1 MKNKSIWLDSK
12 VSKLKSISNNLETD
26 ILVIGGGITG
36 LSTLYQLS
44 KNNLNA
50 ILVERNICGRGVT
63 SKSTAKITFLQEKI
77 YMNIRKFEGLEVA
90 RRYLYSQIEAMNIL
104 TNIIKNENI
113 KCDLEKV
120 DSILFSKDNY
130 NKLKNEYY
138 FLKKSKVNVKLE
150 KIKELNNVFGLRVPN
165 TYVFNP
171 FKYVNGL
178 KQILKDLIYENSR
191 VEKIEKKDN
200 FYLCHVNNKIIKCK
214 YIIIATHYPYFIYP
228 FLLPL
233 KSHIEVSYL
242 GAVKTDK
249 TYPISAINIDENSIS
264 LRYFCKDK
272 DKYLIYL
279 YGSHVGA
286 NVQNINDNFKKII
299 KKFDFDYIWSN
310 KDIITSDFKP
320 YIGRVYKDD
329 DTFLI
334 SCGYNTWGMTNSTI
348 ASVILKDIILK
359 KDNKFIELFDPNRKF
374 NLNKMINFPL
384 NLLNSTKSYL
394 ISNKRND
401 NNKNIKYK
409 KINGVNVA
417 IYIDENKKEHIVLDK
432 CPHMKCGL
440 LFNSV
445 EKTWD
450 CMCHGSRFDV
460 DGNCIEGPSN
470 YDIKY
475 KY

>member
-1 MKNKSIWLDSK
+1 MICNFINLLISI
-12 VSKLKSISNNLETD
+12 
-26 ILVIGGGITG
+26 
-36 LSTLYQLS
+36 
-44 KNNLNA
+44 
-50 ILVERNICGRGVT
+50 
-63 SKSTAKITFLQEKI
+63 
-77 YMNIRKFEGLEVA
+77 IRV
-90 RRYLYSQIEAMNIL
+90 
-104 TNIIKNENI
+104 
-113 KCDLEKV
+113 
-120 DSILFSKDNY
+120 
-130 NKLKNEYY
+130 
-138 FLKKSKVNVKLE
+138 
-150 KIKELNNVFGLRVPN
+150 
-165 TYVFNP
+165 
-171 FKYVNGL
+171 
-178 KQILKDLIYENSR
+178 
-191 VEKIEKKDN
+191 
-200 FYLCHVNNKIIKCK
+200 
-214 YIIIATHYPYFIYP
+214 IIATHYPYFIYP

-249 TYPISAINIDENSIS
+249 TYLISAINMDENSIS
-264 LRYFCKDK
+264 LRYFCNNK

-279 YGSHVGA
+279 YGSHVGS
-286 NVQNINDNFKKII
+286 NVQNINDNFNKII

-320 YIGRVYKDD
+320 YIGRLYKDD

-348 ASVILKDIILK
+348 ASVILKDIILR

-440 LFNSV
+440 LFNSF